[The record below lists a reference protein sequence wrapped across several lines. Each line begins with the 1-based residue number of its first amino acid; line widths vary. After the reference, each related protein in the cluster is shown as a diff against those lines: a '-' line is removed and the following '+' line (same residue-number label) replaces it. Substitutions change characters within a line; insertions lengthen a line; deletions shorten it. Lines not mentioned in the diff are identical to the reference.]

1 MTITFLFYEYLFP
14 HSSSSCVWASDKPWH
29 MNMNFLVHDTQ
40 QVPMPSDNYRLA
52 NLHQPLSL
60 PLSLFLFSA
69 LPLSPCPNMLFFME
83 QDEYDPFWQHWPPD
97 LSVSPVGDCAS
108 WGVWLADALSPPV
121 WITCRSWP
129 LYSKSQS
136 PSATCEHLQ
145 DLTWKAHSLL
155 SDMALAFSNS
165 YQVEGLPQ
173 NSSISS
179 GKAYYFSQG
188 KSETKTANSQTWKI
202 VAWRT

>member
-1 MTITFLFYEYLFP
+1 MNIYFPTPPAPVSGPVTSLDIWTWIFLFMILSRCLCPVIITDWLTYISL
-14 HSSSSCVWASDKPWH
+14 S
-29 MNMNFLVHDTQ
+29 
-40 QVPMPSDNYRLA
+40 PS
-52 NLHQPLSL
+52 LSL
-60 PLSLFLFSA
+60 SFSSA
-69 LPLSPCPNMLFFME
+69 LPLSPCPNMLFFVE
-83 QDEYDPFWQHWPPD
+83 QEEYDPFWQHWTPD
-97 LSVSPVGDCAS
+97 LSLLWETAS
-108 WGVWLADALSPPV
+108 WGVWLADALSPFV

-129 LYSKSQS
+129 LYSKLQS

-155 SDMALAFSNS
+155 SDMALVFSDS

-188 KSETKTANSQTWKI
+188 KSETKTANSQTWEI